1 MVSQLC
7 DHYQALARAH
17 EVHRESQISAEQVAL
32 VLQMAKA
39 YMAAVAR
46 PCPRGFV
53 LDHQWASRAVLG
65 ISVWVANDM
74 AEAAVVSARHRAH
87 VGSPLSDGC
96 LRIAGRRHH
105 LSPSANHLRFPR
117 PRPHPES
124 LAGVSYN
131 DRWGANKSLR
141 EQFPFPKGQHC

>member
-1 MVSQLC
+1 M
-7 DHYQALARAH
+7 
-17 EVHRESQISAEQVAL
+17 AL

-65 ISVWVANDM
+65 ISVWVASDM

-87 VGSPLSDGC
+87 VGSPLSESC
-96 LRIAGRRHH
+96 LRTADRRHQ
-105 LSPSANHLRFPR
+105 PSCFSNHLRLPR
-117 PRPHPES
+117 RRPYPVS

-131 DRWGANKSLR
+131 DRWVANKSLR
-141 EQFPFPKGQHC
+141 EQFAFPTK